1 MKSYAVLIT
10 FAGALI
16 LPLAAC
22 ASAPSAANEEIAIP
36 LDLSGPRPTVSVRIG
51 NTAPEAWVF
60 DTGAGGSVI
69 SIDRARALGLPEQQP
84 VLIGS
89 PAGGTPL
96 EGFLTTVPA
105 MRVGDVAMA
114 DVSLAAIPG
123 PPRAH
128 VGVLSPNAFAGR
140 LVEFD
145 FADSVVRI
153 KTRAQTPTANATP
166 YAGESA
172 RALPSLQLAVA
183 GQTLP
188 AFIDT
193 GAPGAVTFPYAM
205 ASTLSLA
212 AAPERIGVVGFVD
225 GEHARYRAQL
235 VGQIQIGPLT
245 LTDPNVEFIDG
256 LPFVT
261 IGMEVLHRL
270 IITLDPAQQRSWI
283 ALG

>member
-1 MKSYAVLIT
+1 MKSHAVLVA
-10 FAGALI
+10 FVMALMA
-16 LPLAAC
+16 PLGAC
-22 ASAPSAANEEIAIP
+22 ASAPPAPNEEMEIP
-36 LDLSGPRPTVSVRIG
+36 LDLSGPRPTVLVRIG
-51 NTAPEAWVF
+51 NSSPETWVF

-69 SIDRARALGLPEQQP
+69 NIDRARALGLAEQQP
-84 VLIGS
+84 VRVGS

-96 EGFLTTVPA
+96 EGFLTTVSA
-105 MRVGDVAMA
+105 LRVGDVAMA

-123 PPRAH
+123 PPSAH
-128 VGVLSPNAFAGR
+128 MGVLSPNAFAGQ

-153 KTRAQTPTANATP
+153 KDGAQAPTASATP
-166 YAGESA
+166 YAGEA
-172 RALPSLQLAVA
+172 GRALPSVQIAVG
-183 GQTLP
+183 GQTLS

-205 ASTLSLA
+205 AGTLSLA
-212 AAPERIGVVGFVD
+212 APPERIGVVGFVD
-225 GEHARYRAQL
+225 GEHARYRSQL
-235 VGQIQIGPLT
+235 VGQVQIGPLT